1 MDIVNYFFQV
11 LFIKSSIH
19 NNLISTKNVY
29 LAVKIFKFSHSY
41 KSIVIIPYFCNS
53 IIHLGFTYF
62 PLSMM
67 NSDFLQIK
75 LNNRLVDLSTP
86 IVMGIVNVTPD
97 SFYMGSRYRSD
108 KTILQAVEHML
119 IDGAGIIDIGGYS
132 TRPSA
137 EAISQEEEIER
148 LSEGT
153 EVILKKFPEV
163 IISIDTFRSGVAR
176 HMVDNYGVAMIND
189 VGGGTLDDMMFETI
203 ADCQVAYVLM
213 HMRGTPQSMQS
224 HAHTQYEDIVPDV
237 LQFLEK
243 RLAQLRLLG
252 VHDVVID
259 PGFGF
264 AKTLDQNYQLLSNL
278 EYFKQLNVPMLA
290 GMSRKS
296 MLTKLLDIDAVEA
309 LNATTAANMLALAGG
324 ASILRVHDVK
334 EATQTI
340 AIYKKYIEMKD
351 SE

>member
-1 MDIVNYFFQV
+1 M
-11 LFIKSSIH
+11 LSS
-19 NNLISTKNVY
+19 L
-29 LAVKIFKFSHSY
+29 
-41 KSIVIIPYFCNS
+41 
-53 IIHLGFTYF
+53 
-62 PLSMM
+62 MM
-67 NSDFLQIK
+67 NSNSLQIN

-97 SFYMGSRYRSD
+97 SFYIGSRYRSD
-108 KTILQAVEHML
+108 KTILQAVEQML
-119 IDGAGIIDIGGYS
+119 IDGACIIDIGGYS

-137 EAISQEEEIER
+137 EVISQEEEIER
-148 LSEGT
+148 LSDGA
-153 EVILKKFPEV
+153 EVILKKFTEV
-163 IISIDTFRSGVAR
+163 LISVDTFRSGVAR

-189 VGGGTLDDMMFETI
+189 VGGGTLDDMMFETV

-224 HAHTQYEDIVPDV
+224 QTHTQYEDIIPDV

-243 RLAQLRLLG
+243 KLSQLRLLG

-264 AKTLDQNYQLLSNL
+264 AKSLDQNYQLLSNL

-296 MLTKLLDIDAVEA
+296 MLTKLLDIDPIEA
-309 LNATTAANMLALAGG
+309 LNATTAANMLALTEG

-334 EATQTI
+334 EASQAI
-340 AIYKKYIEMKD
+340 AIYKKYIETKD
-351 SE
+351 VE

>member
-1 MDIVNYFFQV
+1 
-11 LFIKSSIH
+11 
-19 NNLISTKNVY
+19 
-29 LAVKIFKFSHSY
+29 
-41 KSIVIIPYFCNS
+41 
-53 IIHLGFTYF
+53 
-62 PLSMM
+62 
-67 NSDFLQIK
+67 
-75 LNNRLVDLSTP
+75 
-86 IVMGIVNVTPD
+86 
-97 SFYMGSRYRSD
+97 
-108 KTILQAVEHML
+108 
-119 IDGAGIIDIGGYS
+119 
-132 TRPSA
+132 
-137 EAISQEEEIER
+137 
-148 LSEGT
+148 
-153 EVILKKFPEV
+153 
-163 IISIDTFRSGVAR
+163 
-176 HMVDNYGVAMIND
+176 MVDNYGVAMIND

-278 EYFKQLNVPMLA
+278 EYFKQLNVPMLT

-351 SE
+351 SESVESFRTGN